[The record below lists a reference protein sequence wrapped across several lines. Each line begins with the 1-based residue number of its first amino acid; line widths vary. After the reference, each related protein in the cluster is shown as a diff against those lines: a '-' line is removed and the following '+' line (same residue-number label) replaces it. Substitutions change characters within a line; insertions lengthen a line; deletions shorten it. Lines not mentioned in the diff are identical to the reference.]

1 MKKTK
6 LIAKISGYV
15 FKDNRLRPIVRALLL
30 FAVLSLW
37 RPIDGYLF
45 RYCLR
50 VIPIIRLAGIVIV
63 TYTWVVWVGLVWL
76 FCKFI
81 DKDSIINLG
90 LHRKKLILYFAIG
103 LLLGIVYNYCA
114 NMIVNI
120 VNQKEN
126 IFPSV
131 HLLSHK
137 KAGSLGTYLYWLYIR
152 ITSPLGEEIVYRG
165 YILQNIRKD
174 WGTSLAVGISSI
186 LFAFGHF
193 MFTPLHFS
201 WSDFTFFF
209 IFAVIASLL
218 YLKSKSL
225 WMPIGFH
232 ASEYLFSTL

>member
-1 MKKTK
+1 MKVIT
-6 LIAKISGYV
+6 KISGYI
-15 FKDNRLRPIVRALLL
+15 FKDNRLRPVVRALLL

-50 VIPIIRLAGIVIV
+50 VIPIMRLAVIVTV

-81 DKDSIINLG
+81 DRDSIINLG
-90 LHRKKLILYFAIG
+90 LHRKKIILYFAIG
-103 LLLGIVYNYCA
+103 LLLGIVYDYCA
-114 NMIVNI
+114 NIIVNI

-126 IFPSV
+126 IFPSF
-131 HLLSHK
+131 HLLSYK

-152 ITSPLGEEIVYRG
+152 IASPLGEEIVYRG

-174 WGTSLAVGISSI
+174 WGTYLAVGISSI
-186 LFAFGHF
+186 LFALCHF
-193 MFTPLHFS
+193 IFTPRHFS
-201 WSDFTFFF
+201 WSSFAYLF
-209 IFAVIASLL
+209 IVAAIASLL

-232 ASEYLFSTL
+232 ASNYLFSIL